1 MAATPSGE
9 GYWLVAADGGIFTF
23 GDARFYGST
32 GGLDL
37 NRPIVGMAAT
47 PSGAGYWLVAAD
59 GGIFTFGDARFYGSE
74 GGNNLANPIVG
85 VAASGT
91 GYWLAEGAPQASP
104 FSPGVVADLAGIP
117 GLVTAA
123 VEDLDTGNIFTFN
136 AGLALDT
143 ASAVKPEF
151 LGTLLSEAQAAGRGL
166 TASEQSLAVP
176 MIEVSDN
183 NAATALF
190 NDVGGAPAVEN
201 WDRSIGLTGTTVL
214 SNWAVS
220 TTTAT
225 DQLMLLDTY
234 VTPNPTLDA
243 ASRAYGLSL
252 LSQVEPSQIFGVNFG
267 IGPGTL
273 QAVKTGRLPSV
284 GVYNAIGWVKG
295 DGRNYLIATLTQSVP
310 SEALA
315 DAAMN
320 AVSLAAWDSLAP

>member
-1 MAATPSGE
+1 
-9 GYWLVAADGGIFTF
+9 L
-23 GDARFYGST
+23 
-32 GGLDL
+32 
-37 NRPIVGMAAT
+37 
-47 PSGAGYWLVAAD
+47 
-59 GGIFTFGDARFYGSE
+59 
-74 GGNNLANPIVG
+74 
-85 VAASGT
+85 
-91 GYWLAEGAPQASP
+91 
-104 FSPGVVADLAGIP
+104 VADLDGIP

-123 VEDLDTGNIFTFN
+123 IEDLNTGNTFTFN
-136 AGLALDT
+136 AGLVLDT
-143 ASAVKPEF
+143 ASVVKPEF
-151 LGTLLSEAQAAGRGL
+151 LGTLLTEVQSAGRRL

-214 SNWAVS
+214 SNWSVS

-225 DQLMLLDTY
+225 DQLRLLDTY
-234 VTPNPTLDA
+234 VAPNATLDA
-243 ASRAYGLSL
+243 ASREYGLSL
-252 LSQVEPSQIFGVNFG
+252 LGEVEPSQIFGVNFG

-273 QAVKTGRLPSV
+273 QAVKTGRLPSL

-310 SEALA
+310 SEAFA